1 VEGEKSKMELLKCTN
16 LCKSYGHVRA
26 LDNVSFSVEK
36 GRIVGLLGTN
46 GSGKTT
52 LIKIIN
58 ELLVPNSGEILI
70 NGNKP
75 GVESKKIISYLSE
88 RTYLP
93 EDKKVIEILN
103 YFKDFYKDFN
113 KERALKLLE
122 ELNINKESKLKQLSK
137 GTREKVQ
144 LVLVMS
150 RDADLYVLDEP
161 IGGVDPVAR
170 DRILDLILKNFKE
183 GSSILISTHLISDIE
198 KILDDVI
205 FINQGKII
213 LTSSADEIRNKYNTS
228 VEGAFKEV
236 FKGC

>member
-1 VEGEKSKMELLKCTN
+1 MELLKCIN
-16 LCKSYGHVRA
+16 LCKTYGPIKA
-26 LDNVSFSVEK
+26 LDNVNFTIEK

-58 ELLVPNSGEILI
+58 ELLVQSSGEILI

-75 GVESKKIISYLSE
+75 GVESKKIISYLPE

-93 EDKKVIEILN
+93 DDKKVREIIN
-103 YFKDFYKDFN
+103 YFEDFYKDFN
-113 KERALKLLE
+113 KERALKLLK
-122 ELNINKESKLKQLSK
+122 ELDISEESKLKQLSK

-170 DRILDLILKNFKE
+170 DKILDLILKNFKE
-183 GSSILISTHLISDIE
+183 GASILISTHLIADIE
-198 KILDDVI
+198 RILDDVI

-213 LTSSADEIRNKYNTS
+213 LTSSADELRNKYNTS

>member
-1 VEGEKSKMELLKCTN
+1 MELLKCIN
-16 LCKSYGHVRA
+16 LCKTYGPIKA
-26 LDNVSFSVEK
+26 LDNVNFTIEK

-58 ELLVPNSGEILI
+58 ELLVQSSGEILI

-75 GVESKKIISYLSE
+75 GVESKKIISYLPE
-88 RTYLP
+88 RTYSP
-93 EDKKVIEILN
+93 DDKKVREIIN
-103 YFKDFYKDFN
+103 YFEDFYKDFN
-113 KERALKLLE
+113 KERALKLLKELDISE
-122 ELNINKESKLKQLSK
+122 ERKLKQLSK

-170 DRILDLILKNFKE
+170 DKILDLILKNFKE
-183 GSSILISTHLISDIE
+183 GASILISTHLIADIE
-198 KILDDVI
+198 RILDDVI

-213 LTSSADEIRNKYNTS
+213 LTSSADELRNKYNTS

>member
-1 VEGEKSKMELLKCTN
+1 MELLKCTN
-16 LCKSYGHVRA
+16 LCKSYGHVRV